1 MTHPVDLK
9 LGIDWVQGSFLCYSA
24 YHSCFGYLA
33 CFEFPEV
40 SCQYV
45 VMLSCQLGFC
55 SLGVFCSMNSLEK
68 DDWQMEQLS
77 LMDPRSR
84 QVLSGTLQA
93 AGASEIL

>member
-9 LGIDWVQGSFLCYSA
+9 LGIDWVLESFLCYSA
-24 YHSCFGYLA
+24 DHSCFGYLA